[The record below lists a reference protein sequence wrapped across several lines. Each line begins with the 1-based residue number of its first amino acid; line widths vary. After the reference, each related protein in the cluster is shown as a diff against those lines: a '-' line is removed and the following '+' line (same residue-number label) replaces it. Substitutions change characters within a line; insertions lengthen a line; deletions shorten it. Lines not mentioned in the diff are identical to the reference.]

1 MTIGDLPVSSDDV
14 WVSFVVRDQQLVPV
28 GGDTVLHP
36 GDDVLVLADPDL
48 RDELLALFTRPG
60 GASGPRG

>member
-1 MTIGDLPVSSDDV
+1 
-14 WVSFVVRDQQLVPV
+14 VRDQQLVTV

-60 GASGPRG
+60 GASGLRG